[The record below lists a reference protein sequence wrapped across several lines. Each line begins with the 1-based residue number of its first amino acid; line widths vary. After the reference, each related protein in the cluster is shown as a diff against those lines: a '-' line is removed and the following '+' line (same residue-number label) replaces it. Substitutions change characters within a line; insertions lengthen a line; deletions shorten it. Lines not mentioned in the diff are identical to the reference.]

1 MAPKALKSTVLSLAL
16 LYPSRFD
23 ESVVEHDGE
32 LGLGLAPFAW
42 WHFPCLRNLA
52 QDEIEQFD
60 RSLIGWKMVSHSHGA
75 PQFGVQG
82 FDGVRGVND
91 APHSD
96 GKGEERDDM
105 LPVAPPALRDCRIFA
120 APDGGVESSSAC
132 GPRPCPSL

>member
-1 MAPKALKSTVLSLAL
+1 VRKWRKRTTTADTPMAPKALKSTVLSLAL

-60 RSLIGWKMVSHSHGA
+60 RSLIGWKMVSHARRAAVWRS
-75 PQFGVQG
+75 
-82 FDGVRGVND
+82 
-91 APHSD
+91 
-96 GKGEERDDM
+96 
-105 LPVAPPALRDCRIFA
+105 RIRWR
-120 APDGGVESSSAC
+120 SWC
-132 GPRPCPSL
+132 K